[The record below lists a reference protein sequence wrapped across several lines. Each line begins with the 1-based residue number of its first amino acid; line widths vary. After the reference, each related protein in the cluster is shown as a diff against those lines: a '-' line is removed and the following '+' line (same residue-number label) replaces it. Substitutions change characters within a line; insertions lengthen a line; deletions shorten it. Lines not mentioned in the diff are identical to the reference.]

1 MFSKNKKFKRD
12 EVRRVCEI
20 CIPAQPNSFNFLIRV
35 EMIIILNKWDEIGMK
50 AIRPK
55 LVLLSFLN
63 IVNLFDKY
71 LF

>member
-1 MFSKNKKFKRD
+1 MKKKILNEGNEYMRILHTRS
-12 EVRRVCEI
+12 V
-20 CIPAQPNSFNFLIRV
+20 SFNFLN
-35 EMIIILNKWDEIGMK
+35 ETKMIIILNKWDEIGMK
-50 AIRPK
+50 ATRPK